1 MLLCL
6 LLLAV
11 GLRAMI
17 PVGYMPDTAA
27 LRHGVVRISLCT
39 STGAV
44 SVLQLLRGGLPDG
57 QPAVSRPTDSPP
69 DSPPAPGHGHAGES
83 HARMAMSGMAHDGHG
98 HQSDS
103 DHMAGSECPFWAS
116 AHLAADLPSLA
127 LTPFLAAVRDV
138 AVRFA
143 APAALPPLPP
153 AGPPLG
159 SRAPP
164 TA

>member
-1 MLLCL
+1 MLCL

-11 GLRAMI
+11 SLRAMI

-44 SVLQLLRGGLPDG
+44 SVLQLVTGG
-57 QPAVSRPTDSPP
+57 QAHT
-69 DSPPAPGHGHAGES
+69 GHD
-83 HARMAMSGMAHDGHG
+83 HD
-98 HQSDS
+98 SDS
-103 DHMAGSECPFWAS
+103 NHMAGAECPFWAS

-127 LTPFLAAVRDV
+127 LTPFLVAVRDE
-138 AVRFA
+138 AVRFV
-143 APAALPPLPP
+143 APAELPPLPP

-164 TA
+164 LA

>member
-11 GLRAMI
+11 SLRAMI
-17 PVGYMPDTAA
+17 PLGYMPDPAA
-27 LRHGVVRISLCT
+27 LRQGVVRITLCT

-44 SVLQLLRGGLPDG
+44 SVLQVLRDGAGHGHGLSV
-57 QPAVSRPTDSPP
+57 A
-69 DSPPAPGHGHAGES
+69 GHGHAPVIGFP
-83 HARMAMSGMAHDGHG
+83 GHDGHDHSG
-98 HQSDS
+98 S
-103 DHMAGSECPFWAS
+103 DHAAGAECPFWAM
-116 AHLAADLPSLA
+116 AHLAMDLPPAAAMPLLVA
-127 LTPFLAAVRDV
+127 IRNEAVRLL
-138 AVRFA
+138 

-164 TA
+164 SA